1 MSDLKEWLTE
11 GLHHCGM
18 CGQQAVEINSRGQ
31 WICTACL
38 NEVRPDFMSALR
50 MEAHARIEELE
61 AENKRLIGDAK
72 KFAAKLAIKGGDENY
87 PTLWAYEQACASLD
101 KHRARAEAA
110 EAKLATATEAL
121 KRIAY
126 HVPSFDYAGRDE
138 YGHIRTDF
146 PGSPYDR
153 GKADACKRLSGIA
166 ETAIRALK
174 STNQT

>member
-1 MSDLKEWLTE
+1 MSDLKERLRE
-11 GLHHCGM
+11 
-18 CGQQAVEINSRGQ
+18 S
-31 WICTACL
+31 IC
-38 NEVRPDFMSALR
+38 
-50 MEAHARIEELE
+50 EAHSAGGFCHDCILHSAALARIEELE
-61 AENKRLIGDAK
+61 ARQILLNAECDGLGSMLLSVQTDCIAERK
-72 KFAAKLAIKGGDENY
+72 
-87 PTLWAYEQACASLD
+87 
-101 KHRARAEAA
+101 RAEAA
-110 EAKLATATEAL
+110 EANLATAMEAL